1 MNPRKNFEWKLKGR
15 GLRLGDRTLI
25 MGSINVAPDS
35 SSGGLF
41 TDPDRAYA
49 HAMMLEEQGAD
60 VIELSG
66 ETLKNGVAR
75 IAEAE
80 ELRRLI
86 PVVKLLRD
94 KLHVP
99 LCISTWKSAVA
110 EKALEH
116 GAAIISDPSSMAWDP
131 AIAKAIVKYDAGLIL
146 VHLRGTPDSWGT
158 QSPVKDLISMVHIG
172 LGAALHRAM
181 KTGIAKDAIIID
193 PGLGLGKRREQNY
206 DVINQL
212 GVLRQVDR
220 PILICTSRKAF
231 LAKPDAQQMEF
242 AATAMMTAAILNGA
256 HMVRVHDVKGMKAAV
271 EATDALVAA
280 TPVPVEPPPRGESAG
295 PKPFGAREDSERR
308 PNKPPLRP
316 MLRPMG
322 RPMSGPLSGPLTV
335 GAKMGAPLRNQNAFD
350 GRGAGAAGLPSAPVD
365 AVEEL
370 ETPPVT
376 VAVDVVGDGRPAH
389 DDGLP
394 EQLLDGAVEALQAR
408 FAELSANQERMQT
421 GPKQSLVDVD
431 VAQAPKKLLI
441 EQEGLETSAATG
453 EERGEVDKSDFERIG
468 SLRRKLGGPG
478 DAPEAPNV
486 VEK

>member
-35 SSGGLF
+35 GSGGLF

-131 AIAKAIVKYDAGLIL
+131 AIAKAIIKYDAGLIL

-242 AATAMMTAAILNGA
+242 ASTAMMTAAILNGA

-295 PKPFGAREDSERR
+295 PKPFGAQESERR

-316 MLRPMG
+316 MVR
-322 RPMSGPLSGPLTV
+322 PLSGPLAM
-335 GAKMGAPLRNQNAFD
+335 GAKVGPPLRDQNAFD
-350 GRGAGAAGLPSAPVD
+350 GRGAGAAGLPSAPVN
-365 AVEEL
+365 AVEVL
-370 ETPPVT
+370 ETPPVA
-376 VAVDVVGDGRPAH
+376 VAVDVVGDGRAPH

-394 EQLLDGAVEALQAR
+394 EKLLDGGMESPQTR
-408 FAELSANQERMQT
+408 FAEFGPDQEGMQT
-421 GPKQSLVDVD
+421 GPKEGFVDVD
-431 VAQAPKKLLI
+431 VAQAAKELLI
-441 EQEGLETSAATG
+441 EQKGLEARAAAG
-453 EERGEVDKSDFERIG
+453 EERGKAGEGDFERIG
-468 SLRRKLGGPG
+468 ALRGVLGGPG
-478 DAPEAPNV
+478 DAAKATDV
-486 VEK
+486 VKE

>member
-35 SSGGLF
+35 GSGGLF

-131 AIAKAIVKYDAGLIL
+131 AIAKAIIKYDAGLIL

-242 AATAMMTAAILNGA
+242 ASTAMMTAAILNGA

-295 PKPFGAREDSERR
+295 PKPFGAQESERR

-316 MLRPMG
+316 
-322 RPMSGPLSGPLTV
+322 RPMSGPLAM

-370 ETPPVT
+370 KAPAVT
-376 VAVDVVGDGRPAH
+376 VAVDVVGDGRAPH

-394 EQLLDGAVEALQAR
+394 EKLLDGGVESLQTR
-408 FAELSANQERMQT
+408 LAEFGPHQEWMQT
-421 GPKQSLVDVD
+421 GPKEGFVDVD
-431 VAQAPKKLLI
+431 IAQAAKKLLI
-441 EQEGLETSAATG
+441 EQEGLETGAATG
-453 EERGEVDKSDFERIG
+453 KERGKAGEGDFERIG

-486 VEK
+486 VKE

>member
-35 SSGGLF
+35 GSGGLF

-60 VIELSG
+60 VIELSA

-131 AIAKAIVKYDAGLIL
+131 AIAKAIIKYDAGLIL

-242 AATAMMTAAILNGA
+242 ASTAMMTAAILNGA

-295 PKPFGAREDSERR
+295 PKPFGAQESERR

-316 MLRPMG
+316 MVR
-322 RPMSGPLSGPLTV
+322 PLSGPLAM
-335 GAKMGAPLRNQNAFD
+335 GAKVGAPLRNQNAFD
-350 GRGAGAAGLPSAPVD
+350 GRGAGAAGLPSAPVN
-365 AVEEL
+365 AVEVL
-370 ETPPVT
+370 ETPAVT

-394 EQLLDGAVEALQAR
+394 EQLLDGAVEAPQAR
-408 FAELSANQERMQT
+408 FAELSADQEGMQT
-421 GPKQSLVDVD
+421 GPKQGLVDVD

-441 EQEGLETSAATG
+441 EQEGLETGAATG
-453 EERGEVDKSDFERIG
+453 EERGKAGEGDFERIG
-468 SLRRKLGGPG
+468 ALRGVLGGPG
-478 DAPEAPNV
+478 DAAKATDV
-486 VEK
+486 VKE

>member
-35 SSGGLF
+35 GSGGLF

-131 AIAKAIVKYDAGLIL
+131 AIAKAIIKYDAGLIL

-231 LAKPDAQQMEF
+231 LAKPDGQQMEF
-242 AATAMMTAAILNGA
+242 ASTAMMTAAILNGA

-295 PKPFGAREDSERR
+295 PKPFGAQESERR

-316 MLRPMG
+316 
-322 RPMSGPLSGPLTV
+322 RPMSGPLAM
-335 GAKMGAPLRNQNAFD
+335 GAKMGAPLRHQNAFD
-350 GRGAGAAGLPSAPVD
+350 GRGAGAAGLPSAPVN
-365 AVEEL
+365 AVEVL
-370 ETPPVT
+370 ETAAVT

-394 EQLLDGAVEALQAR
+394 EKLLDGGIESLQTR
-408 FAELSANQERMQT
+408 LAELSADQERMQT
-421 GPKQSLVDVD
+421 GPKEGFVDVD
-431 VAQAPKKLLI
+431 VAQAAKELLI
-441 EQEGLETSAATG
+441 EQKGLEARAAVG
-453 EERGEVDKSDFERIG
+453 EERGKAGEGDFERIG
-468 SLRRKLGGPG
+468 ALRGVLGGPG
-478 DAPEAPNV
+478 DAAKAPDV
-486 VEK
+486 VEE